1 MLESEQY
8 DHFFKCEVNTTTK
21 NLRRSSKGSAAI
33 KSDLK
38 DIALSVINLNENL

>member
-1 MLESEQY
+1 MTIFSGVKVTPLP
-8 DHFFKCEVNTTTK
+8 

-38 DIALSVINLNENL
+38 DIAFSVINLNENL